1 MKRYIRKALKKIATL
16 ALAMFT
22 LFGIIAPTLFAAS
35 AESEVLTKFDESPVM
50 DDLADVDLSEF
61 TEGVSTDVQLVRFT
75 EYGYSKESST
85 NYGLYLYVY
94 NPQGLEFS
102 EREGANEINIA
113 VDYDDKGNPTSYQ
126 NLTLKI
132 CGYASGIFYTRRYY
146 KFRVVE
152 NVSLIYNN
160 AKRLE
165 RETGSRRYDIAGV
178 QLWEK
183 GTTSAQE
190 KTNLSAMR
198 DFGDVNDYDVSKTF
212 YFSGYAKG
220 YGKGAEEEST
230 LTCSYVEL
238 DTIKLDL
245 QHTNYRLSTPYKSGD
260 ENSYHIYEEVNSVY
274 FSIPNQIL
282 DELGALTSI
291 KAEWYEYKTTPIFVT
306 SDQEAF
312 DALKTYAGI
321 NIGEYKM
328 DLPWRVLWEDTISYA
343 PGSPSLPAQHSI
355 AKSYNFLNEGST
367 VLTSAHFGMFFYE
380 ENYLP
385 RFDWLFYKDA
395 DTLDE
400 YKVSRSEVEAWAL
413 YYTRKNRLQQAIP
426 GAGTLYAEGL
436 FDESID
442 EDRIQFLEDST
453 AKRGYICQDISADQ
467 KVDLLQYKDQ
477 SRWEK
482 WLGKRKTT
490 EVATSYE
497 AIKLLTIED
506 LDESKASAKEICDN
520 LFINIDDYDQ
530 ADGSNN
536 KVSFKDYCLTAFED
550 DETPVLF
557 RFANTD
563 YYASEARFDKAFDEN
578 TMSPVDG
585 YVAQQTCFLDFDI
598 ISLTF
603 EKEGTVTVLACV
615 TDPIDIFNG
624 VTPPHN
630 LTIGK
635 VGCQGFD
642 IKKMIAIVIIAFG
655 AVIVIKILAWFR
667 DKKTLR
673 DSRKEMKKNKRN
685 KR

>member
-1 MKRYIRKALKKIATL
+1 MKKIATL
-16 ALAMFT
+16 ALVVFT

-35 AESEVLTKFDESPVM
+35 AESEVLAKFDETPVM
-50 DDLADVDLSEF
+50 EDLADVDLSEF
-61 TEGVSTDVQLVRFT
+61 TEGASTDVQLVRFT
-75 EYGYSKESST
+75 EYGYSNESSE

-102 EREGANEINIA
+102 EREGANEINVA
-113 VDYDDKGNPTSYQ
+113 VDYDDKGNPTVYE
-126 NLTLKI
+126 NLTLKV
-132 CGYASGIFYTRRYY
+132 CGYASGIFYPRRYY
-146 KFRVVE
+146 KFRVIE
-152 NVSLIYNN
+152 NVSAIYNN

-165 RETGSRRYDIAGV
+165 KETGSRRYDIAGV

-190 KTNLSAMR
+190 KTNLSEMR
-198 DFGDVNDYDVSKTF
+198 DFGDVHDYDVSKTF

-230 LTCSYVEL
+230 LTCSYMEL

-245 QHTNYRLSTPYKSGD
+245 QHTNYRLSTPYKSGSED
-260 ENSYHIYEEVNSVY
+260 SYHIYEEVNSVY

-306 SDQEAF
+306 SDQDAF
-312 DALKTYAGI
+312 NGLKPYAGI
-321 NIGEYKM
+321 NIGEYKT
-328 DLPWRVLWEDTISYA
+328 DIPWRVFWEDI
-343 PGSPSLPAQHSI
+343 LIPADMYYPENHHLIQ
-355 AKSYNFLNEGST
+355 KSYNFLNEGEDTLDSFHYGLF
-367 VLTSAHFGMFFYE
+367 VYKG
-380 ENYLP
+380 NYLP
-385 RFDWLFYKDA
+385 RLDWLFYQDA
-395 DTLDE
+395 DMLEE
-400 YKVSRSEVEAWAL
+400 YKVSRAEVEAWAK
-413 YYTRKNRLQQAIP
+413 YYTEKNALQQVIP

-442 EDRIQFLEDST
+442 EDRIQFLEYPT

-477 SRWEK
+477 SKWEK

-490 EVATSYE
+490 EVAASYE
-497 AIKLLTIED
+497 AIKLVTVED
-506 LDESKASAKEICDN
+506 LDESKNTPEAICDN
-520 LFINIDDYDQ
+520 LFVNIDDYSK

-536 KVSFKDYCLTAFED
+536 EVGFKDYCITALEED
-550 DETPVLF
+550 KTPVLF

-563 YYASEARFDKAFDEN
+563 YYASEARFDKAFDDD

-603 EKEGTVTVLACV
+603 EKEGEVTVLACV
-615 TDPIDIFNG
+615 ADPIEIFNG

-630 LTIGK
+630 LNITRGNA
-635 VGCQGFD
+635 GCQSFD
-642 IKKMIAIVIIAFG
+642 FKKIFSIVLIAIV
-655 AVIVIKILAWFR
+655 AVIVIKIITWFR

-673 DSRKEMKKNKRN
+673 DARKEMKKNKRN